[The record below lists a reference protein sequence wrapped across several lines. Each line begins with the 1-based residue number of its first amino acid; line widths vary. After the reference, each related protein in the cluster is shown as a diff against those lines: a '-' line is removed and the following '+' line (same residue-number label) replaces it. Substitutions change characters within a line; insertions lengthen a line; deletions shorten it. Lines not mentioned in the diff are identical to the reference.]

1 MAIEIRELIIQGK
14 SKGSSTS
21 NEDDL
26 DNVIESKI
34 SEKNMGNI
42 LKESEKRQLVDECV
56 IAILNELE
64 KKLRY

>member
-1 MAIEIRELIIQGK
+1 MAVEIRELIIQGK

-26 DNVIESKI
+26 DNVIETKM

-64 KKLRY
+64 SKLRY

>member
-14 SKGSSTS
+14 SKESSTS
-21 NEDDL
+21 NQDDL
-26 DNVIESKI
+26 DNVIETKM

-42 LKESEKRQLVDECV
+42 LKESEKRQSVDECV

-64 KKLRY
+64 SKLRY

>member
-14 SKGSSTS
+14 SKGSSNS

-26 DNVIESKI
+26 NNVIESKI

-64 KKLRY
+64 SKLRY

>member
-21 NEDDL
+21 NEDDF

-64 KKLRY
+64 SKLRY

>member
-14 SKGSSTS
+14 SKESSTS
-21 NEDDL
+21 NQDDL
-26 DNVIESKI
+26 DNVIETKM

-64 KKLRY
+64 SKLRY

>member
-1 MAIEIRELIIQGK
+1 MAIEIRELIIKGK
-14 SKGSSTS
+14 SKGSSNS

-26 DNVIESKI
+26 NNVIESKI

-64 KKLRY
+64 SKLRY

>member
-1 MAIEIRELIIQGK
+1 MATEIRELIIQGK

-26 DNVIESKI
+26 DNVIETKM

-64 KKLRY
+64 SKLRY

>member
-1 MAIEIRELIIQGK
+1 MAIEIRELIIQVK
-14 SKGSSTS
+14 SKGSSNS

-26 DNVIESKI
+26 NNVIESKI

-56 IAILNELE
+56 IAILNEL
-64 KKLRY
+64 

>member
-26 DNVIESKI
+26 DNVIETKM

-64 KKLRY
+64 SKLRY

>member
-26 DNVIESKI
+26 NNVIESKI

-64 KKLRY
+64 SKLRY

>member
-42 LKESEKRQLVDECV
+42 LKESEKKT
-56 IAILNELE
+56 IS
-64 KKLRY
+64 

>member
-14 SKGSSTS
+14 AKGSSTS

-26 DNVIESKI
+26 DNVIETKI
-34 SEKNMGNI
+34 SQKNMGNV

-56 IAILNELE
+56 IAVLNELE
-64 KKLRY
+64 SKLRY

>member
-64 KKLRY
+64 SKLRY

>member
-1 MAIEIRELIIQGK
+1 MAIEIRELIIQGT
-14 SKGSSTS
+14 SKESSTS
-21 NEDDL
+21 NQDDL
-26 DNVIESKI
+26 DNVIETKM

-64 KKLRY
+64 SKLRY

>member
-26 DNVIESKI
+26 DNVIETKI

-64 KKLRY
+64 SKLRY

>member
-14 SKGSSTS
+14 SKGSSNS

-26 DNVIESKI
+26 NNVIESKI
-34 SEKNMGNI
+34 SEKNIGNI

-64 KKLRY
+64 SKLRY